1 MSWSVSEDVSRASGI
16 VAGAVV
22 LAWLLWLV
30 FEARS
35 RERQRGVVLLSG
47 FVAAL
52 LCLLAVLR
60 PARVLTRGTK
70 VGSRVAVIVDASRR
84 MLLQANG
91 GTRWD
96 AALGAARALGKEWQ
110 GARLSYYA
118 LQQRQAAPVRA
129 GLRRRRRL
137 PDGEESD
144 LAAALASSLRLR
156 PSDLSRSW

>member
-16 VAGAVV
+16 VAGFVV
-22 LAWLLWLV
+22 VAWLLWLV

-35 RERQRGVVLLSG
+35 RERQRALVLISG
-47 FVAAL
+47 FVAAA

-70 VGSRVAVIVDASRR
+70 VGSRVAVVVDASRR

-96 AALGAARALGKEWQ
+96 AALRAARELGKEWQ

-118 LQQRQAAPVRA
+118 LSNDKLQPFVPGSEGGS
-129 GLRRRRRL
+129 GL
-137 PDGEESD
+137 PNGEES
-144 LAAALASSLRLR
+144 
-156 PSDLSRSW
+156 